1 MAKVEIEAREK
12 ESWGVIICPVV
23 RLEGKNSKVQVEEE
37 EAHQRGDEEETL
49 RYQRTSE

>member
-23 RLEGKNSKVQVEEE
+23 RLEGKNTKVHQEE

>member
-1 MAKVEIEAREK
+1 
-12 ESWGVIICPVV
+12 VV
-23 RLEGKNSKVQVEEE
+23 RLEGKNTKVEEE